1 MSQNF
6 ISIQKEK
13 GKHIVF
19 LNPQKKND
27 QSQIQLYRMNT
38 LNTHKGN
45 YTYVKE
51 YRQSKDNKEEKRN
64 IIGNDKNIHNI
75 RKGVMNLKKKIFTIK
90 TNSESKEQLK
100 NEDKKRKIKLNN
112 YRPSFTY
119 TFSKAKRL
127 SNDLYNK
134 NTNIYPKKERNID
147 NNIFDNGRKKRN
159 ANTKNHSFFIS
170 NNINNKGYNN
180 INNNNEVNKN
190 KNYRKENKNINN
202 ISNRSIH
209 RNNDN
214 VNKNSNSLSCEI
226 SKDFR
231 KKDFKYLFG
240 SFKQSHDKFLSNF
253 ISSYDNFIKYIEK
266 KNSEFLD
273 LVRYRNNMFINNL
286 EKKNLEFMGLLRY
299 ENKMFLIRLEEK
311 NKNLI
316 KEVFKNQREENK
328 AFLRDFISM
337 LNDEVNKKKNKR

>member
-19 LNPQKKND
+19 RNPQKKND
-27 QSQIQLYRMNT
+27 QSQMQLYRMNT

-45 YTYVKE
+45 YTYVKK
-51 YRQSKDNKEEKRN
+51 YHKSKDNKEEKRN

-75 RKGVMNLKKKIFTIK
+75 RKGVMNLKKKIITIK

-134 NTNIYPKKERNID
+134 NINIYPKKERNID

-180 INNNNEVNKN
+180 INNNNEVN
-190 KNYRKENKNINN
+190 NN
-202 ISNRSIH
+202 IRNRSIH

-214 VNKNSNSLSCEI
+214 VNKNSNSLYSEI

-253 ISSYDNFIKYIEK
+253 ISSYENFINYMEK

-273 LVRYRNNMFINNL
+273 LVRYKNNMFINNL
-286 EKKNLEFMGLLRY
+286 EKKNLEFMSLLRY
-299 ENKMFLIRLEEK
+299 ENNMFLIGLEEK

-316 KEVFKNQREENK
+316 KELSKNQREENK

>member
-19 LNPQKKND
+19 RNPQKKND
-27 QSQIQLYRMNT
+27 LSQIQLYRMNT
-38 LNTHKGN
+38 LNTLKGN

-75 RKGVMNLKKKIFTIK
+75 RKGVMNLKKKILIIK
-90 TNSESKEQLK
+90 TNSESNEQLK

-134 NTNIYPKKERNID
+134 NINIYPKKERNID

-190 KNYRKENKNINN
+190 KNYRKENKNVNN
-202 ISNRSIH
+202 IRNRSIH

-214 VNKNSNSLSCEI
+214 VNKNSNSLSSEI

-240 SFKQSHDKFLSNF
+240 SFKKSHDKCLSNF

-316 KEVFKNQREENK
+316 KEMFKNQREENK

>member
-19 LNPQKKND
+19 LSPQKKND
-27 QSQIQLYRMNT
+27 KSQIQLYRMNT
-38 LNTHKGN
+38 LNTLKGN
-45 YTYVKE
+45 YTYVKK
-51 YRQSKDNKEEKRN
+51 YHKSKDNKEEKRN

-75 RKGVMNLKKKIFTIK
+75 RKGVMNLKKKILIIK
-90 TNSESKEQLK
+90 TNSESNEQLK
-100 NEDKKRKIKLNN
+100 NEKKKKKIKLNN

-134 NTNIYPKKERNID
+134 NINIYPKKERNID

-214 VNKNSNSLSCEI
+214 VNKNSNSLSSEI

-231 KKDFKYLFG
+231 KNDFKYLFG

-253 ISSYDNFIKYIEK
+253 ISSYENFIKYIEK
-266 KNSEFLD
+266 KNSEFMD

-286 EKKNLEFMGLLRY
+286 EKKNLEFMSLLRY
-299 ENKMFLIRLEEK
+299 ENNIFLTRLEEK

-316 KEVFKNQREENK
+316 KEMFKNQREENK

-337 LNDEVNKKKNKR
+337 LNDEVNKKKN